1 MTNPNFKMFEERSML
16 EASIPSRI
24 TTLLLLFFVAIGG
37 CTGPKSGTAPGDGK
51 LTRASK
57 PERATIRIGYQKATA
72 LDVLRLSG
80 DLDRR
85 LASRNVRADWTNF
98 AAGPQ
103 TLEAMNGGSI
113 DLSSMG
119 DAPPIFGQAA
129 GIPLVYVANEPPGD
143 GSARAILVA
152 NGSPIRSVKD
162 LRGKRIAVQKAS
174 GTHNF
179 LIQALDKAGVPYD
192 SVTIEFLAPADGRV
206 AFESGR
212 VDAWAIWDPF
222 LAAAEQDGKAR
233 VLVNGAGVVTSG
245 DFYLSSREFARAHP
259 DWIKVVLSE
268 VDRTAK
274 WIDTN
279 PRKAAELLAPSL
291 AVSVDKLEAIQKRAH
306 HGAQYVGFRPMTP
319 EIVET
324 QQKVADVFQRTKLLP
339 KHVDIREAL
348 LTPDQ
353 YAALTPPPVPAK

>member
-1 MTNPNFKMFEERSML
+1 MKTNYALRKR
-16 EASIPSRI
+16 
-24 TTLLLLFFVAIGG
+24 LLLLLLASFIGG
-37 CTGPKSGTAPGDGK
+37 CNAQQDIANSAGGKSTNLRPKANQ
-51 LTRASK
+51 
-57 PERATIRIGYQKATA
+57 TIRIGFQKATA
-72 LDVLRLSG
+72 MDVLRLSG

-85 LASRNVRADWTNF
+85 LATKGVKVEWTNF

-129 GIPLVYVANEPPGD
+129 GIPLVYVANQPPGD

-152 NGSPIRSVKD
+152 NDSAIRSVKD

-174 GTHNF
+174 ATHNF

-192 SVTIEFLAPADGRV
+192 SVTLDFLAPADGRV
-206 AFESGR
+206 AFESGK

-233 VLVNGAGVVTSG
+233 VLINGGGVVTSG
-245 DFYLSSREFARAHP
+245 DFYLASRSFALTHS
-259 DWIKVVLSE
+259 DWIKVVLEE
-268 VDRTAK
+268 VDDTAK
-274 WIDTN
+274 WIDAN

-306 HGAQYVGFRPMTP
+306 HGAQYLGFRPMTP
-319 EIVET
+319 EIVAT
-324 QQKVADVFQRTKLLP
+324 QQKVADVFLRINLLP
-339 KHVDIREAL
+339 KRIEIQDAL
-348 LTPDQ
+348 LTPEQ
-353 YAALTPPPVPAK
+353 YAALTPSPTPAN